1 METSNYTTYDKP
13 YPTIGDLIKGKD
25 YDCISYRIAY
35 PGCDE
40 EHGTFAGYF
49 SAKNGEIIPLDG
61 DIYELN
67 EEVIESEEWTIPE
80 EEIQN
85 GLMTYKEA
93 SRDVVIPGGHVYDIG
108 FYDGDERQFVA
119 FGSRDLEQLWN
130 DFCDKNNLERD
141 CIDYIELV

>member
-1 METSNYTTYDKP
+1 MWTIMWTENSQDRWDRLETKEEVMQLLDSLDKNLGVSKGDVWIYDKP

-85 GLMTYKEA
+85 GLTI
-93 SRDVVIPGGHVYDIG
+93 VVIGGLI
-108 FYDGDERQFVA
+108 R
-119 FGSRDLEQLWN
+119 
-130 DFCDKNNLERD
+130 K
-141 CIDYIELV
+141 

>member
-25 YDCISYRIAY
+25 YDCMSYRIAY

-85 GLMTYKEA
+85 GLTI
-93 SRDVVIPGGHVYDIG
+93 VVIGGLI
-108 FYDGDERQFVA
+108 R
-119 FGSRDLEQLWN
+119 
-130 DFCDKNNLERD
+130 K
-141 CIDYIELV
+141 

>member
-49 SAKNGEIIPLDG
+49 SAKNR
-61 DIYELN
+61 Y
-67 EEVIESEEWTIPE
+67 
-80 EEIQN
+80 
-85 GLMTYKEA
+85 
-93 SRDVVIPGGHVYDIG
+93 
-108 FYDGDERQFVA
+108 
-119 FGSRDLEQLWN
+119 
-130 DFCDKNNLERD
+130 
-141 CIDYIELV
+141 

>member
-25 YDCISYRIAY
+25 Y
-35 PGCDE
+35 E

-85 GLMTYKEA
+85 GLTI
-93 SRDVVIPGGHVYDIG
+93 VVIGGLI
-108 FYDGDERQFVA
+108 R
-119 FGSRDLEQLWN
+119 
-130 DFCDKNNLERD
+130 K
-141 CIDYIELV
+141 

>member
-1 METSNYTTYDKP
+1 MKCKNCIFCTWACPGWMCMN
-13 YPTIGDLIKGKD
+13 D

-67 EEVIESEEWTIPE
+67 EEVIESEEWTMPE

-85 GLMTYKEA
+85 GLTI
-93 SRDVVIPGGHVYDIG
+93 VVIGGLI
-108 FYDGDERQFVA
+108 R
-119 FGSRDLEQLWN
+119 
-130 DFCDKNNLERD
+130 K
-141 CIDYIELV
+141 